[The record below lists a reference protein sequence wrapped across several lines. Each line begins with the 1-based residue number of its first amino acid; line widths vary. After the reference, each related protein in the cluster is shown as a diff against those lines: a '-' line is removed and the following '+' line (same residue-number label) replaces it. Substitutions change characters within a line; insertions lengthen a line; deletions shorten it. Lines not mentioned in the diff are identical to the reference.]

1 MKTSVMA
8 GSNPSD
14 FADCAGWEVPVAM
27 EPQDPTAGWA
37 AFGGHLRASDADRE
51 RVIDFLKAAFVQR
64 RLSQSDLTGRVGQ
77 VLESKTYAEL
87 AGATSGIPARRA
99 DTPRPRQPVVP
110 VRPRQP
116 AAPVRASPV
125 SWKVIAWVVGV
136 IVVSPG
142 LAVAFFDTYYGSFFI
157 LLFAGF
163 IASGL
168 VGSPGTPRPDR
179 HSMF

>member
-1 MKTSVMA
+1 MRTGVLA
-8 GSNPSD
+8 GPNPSD
-14 FADCAGWEVPVAM
+14 LPIAPGWEVPVEM

-64 RLSQSDLTGRVGQ
+64 RLSQSDLTGRVGR

-99 DTPRPRQPVVP
+99 DTPRPRQPVAP
-110 VRPRQP
+110 VQPRQP

>member
-1 MKTSVMA
+1 MGTSVIARPNPQGFA
-8 GSNPSD
+8 GR
-14 FADCAGWEVPVAM
+14 AGWELPVEM

-99 DTPRPRQPVVP
+99 DTPRPRQPVAP

-125 SWKVIAWVVGV
+125 SWKVIAWVV
-136 IVVSPG
+136 
-142 LAVAFFDTYYGSFFI
+142 
-157 LLFAGF
+157 
-163 IASGL
+163 
-168 VGSPGTPRPDR
+168 
-179 HSMF
+179 

>member
-1 MKTSVMA
+1 
-8 GSNPSD
+8 
-14 FADCAGWEVPVAM
+14 M

-64 RLSQSDLTGRVGQ
+64 RLSQGDLTGRVGQ

-87 AGATSGIPARRA
+87 AGATAGIPARRTA
-99 DTPRPRQPVVP
+99 TPRPRQPATP
-110 VRPRQP
+110 QPRQP

-125 SWKVIAWVVGV
+125 SWKIIAWVVGV

-142 LAVAFFDTYYGSFFI
+142 LAVAFFETYYGSFFI

>member
-1 MKTSVMA
+1 MVT
-8 GSNPSD
+8 
-14 FADCAGWEVPVAM
+14 

-64 RLSQSDLTGRVGQ
+64 RLSQGDLTRRVGQ
-77 VLESKTYAEL
+77 VLESRTYAEL

-99 DTPRPRQPVVP
+99 DNP
-110 VRPRQP
+110 RPRQP
-116 AAPVRASPV
+116 AAPARPRQPATPVRARPAN
-125 SWKVIAWVVGV
+125 WKIVAWVVSV
-136 IVVSPG
+136 MIATPG

-157 LLFAGF
+157 LLLLGF
-163 IASGL
+163 VASGL

-179 HSMF
+179 HNMF

>member
-1 MKTSVMA
+1 MRTSVMA

-14 FADCAGWEVPVAM
+14 FADCAGWEVPVEI
-27 EPQDPTAGWA
+27 EPQDPSMGWA
-37 AFGGHLRASDADRE
+37 SDGGHLRASDADRE
-51 RVIDFLKAAFVQR
+51 RAIDFLKAAFVQG
-64 RLSQSDLTGRVGQ
+64 RLSKNDLAGRVGQ
-77 VLESKTYAEL
+77 VLESRTYAKL
-87 AGATSGIPARRA
+87 AGATAGIPARRTA
-99 DTPRPRQPVVP
+99 TPRPRQPATP
-110 VRPRQP
+110 QPRQP

-168 VGSPGTPRPDR
+168 IGSPGRPGADR

>member
-1 MKTSVMA
+1 MA

-27 EPQDPTAGWA
+27 EPQNPTAGWA

-87 AGATSGIPARRA
+87 AGATTGIPARRA
-99 DTPRPRQPVVP
+99 DTPRPRQNAAP
-110 VRPRQP
+110 VRPRQN

>member
-1 MKTSVMA
+1 
-8 GSNPSD
+8 
-14 FADCAGWEVPVAM
+14 M

-87 AGATSGIPARRA
+87 AGATAGIPARRTA
-99 DTPRPRQPVVP
+99 TPRPRQPATP
-110 VRPRQP
+110 QPRQP

-125 SWKVIAWVVGV
+125 SWKIIAWVVGV

-142 LAVAFFDTYYGSFFI
+142 LAVAFFETYYGSFFI

>member
-1 MKTSVMA
+1 MA

-27 EPQDPTAGWA
+27 EPQNPTAGWA

-87 AGATSGIPARRA
+87 AGATTGIPARRA
-99 DTPRPRQPVVP
+99 DTPRPRQN
-110 VRPRQP
+110 

>member
-1 MKTSVMA
+1 
-8 GSNPSD
+8 
-14 FADCAGWEVPVAM
+14 VAV

-87 AGATSGIPARRA
+87 AGATAGIPARRTA
-99 DTPRPRQPVVP
+99 TPRPRQPATP
-110 VRPRQP
+110 QPRQP

-125 SWKVIAWVVGV
+125 SWKIIAWVVGV

-142 LAVAFFDTYYGSFFI
+142 LAVAFFETYYGSFFI

>member
-1 MKTSVMA
+1 MA
-8 GSNPSD
+8 
-14 FADCAGWEVPVAM
+14 V

-99 DTPRPRQPVVP
+99 DTPRPRQPV
-110 VRPRQP
+110 
-116 AAPVRASPV
+116 APVRASPV

>member
-1 MKTSVMA
+1 MA

-14 FADCAGWEVPVAM
+14 FADCADWEVPVAM

-87 AGATSGIPARRA
+87 AGATTGIPARRA
-99 DTPRPRQPVVP
+99 DTPRPRQNAAP
-110 VRPRQP
+110 VRPRQN

-168 VGSPGTPRPDR
+168 IGSPGRPGADR